1 MAEEKPDEGQAIE
14 HEERRLPRVLWRI
27 LKRHAELTPNKTF
40 LLSDTG
46 AMTYAEAWETVR
58 SISRGLISAGVA
70 PGDRVA
76 MLTPPEEAFPLVYL
90 ATSMVGAIWLGINTR
105 FTESEIRFL
114 IEDARPAI
122 LITRDKIGERDFATL
137 FARLKNDYPFVSTLH
152 VVTSDGLPPA
162 MLTGATPDLERVLDA
177 RAEEVQPDDAALIVY
192 TSGSTGRPKGAVLSN
207 RAVVEN
213 IAVQVRR
220 FGLVADD
227 RFLLHLPPNHV
238 AGNIEILIGGFY
250 AGCTIVL
257 LPEFDTPRL
266 ARTIR
271 QFKVTALMQIPTLY
285 VMMFN
290 DPAVTDEDLASLRK
304 LYWAGSAA
312 PRAMVET
319 MRRRI
324 PLATLVT
331 GYGMT
336 EVCGFVTYT
345 QPSDHIEDLMDTV
358 GAIDPAFA
366 LRIVDDTRQPV
377 PVGERGEIALRGAVL
392 MKGYWNRDDATAE
405 AIDADGWYYTGDLGV
420 IDDRG
425 YVTLVGRKKDM
436 YISGGFNVYPREIEI
451 ALESEPRIALA
462 CVLAEPDP
470 VFQEI
475 GVAFVVPKAGETID
489 PAELTAFCRER
500 LANYKVPKRFVLRD
514 SLPML
519 GVGKIDRMA
528 LRAELQD
535 KK

>member
-1 MAEEKPDEGQAIE
+1 MAEKKPSGSQSSVQNE
-14 HEERRLPRVLWRI
+14 RLPRVLWRI
-27 LKRHAELTPNKTF
+27 LKHHAEVTPHKTF
-40 LLSDTG
+40 LLSDRG
-46 AMTYAEAWETVR
+46 AITYAEAWETVR
-58 SISRGLISAGVA
+58 SISRGLLNSGVA

-90 ATSMVGAIWLGINTR
+90 ATTMVGAVWLGINTR

-114 IEDARPAI
+114 VEDARPTV
-122 LITRDKIGERDFATL
+122 LFTRDKIGDRGFEAM
-137 FARLKNDYPFVSTLH
+137 FARLKKDYTFVSTLH
-152 VVTSDGLPPA
+152 VVTSDGHPPA
-162 MLTGATPDLERVLDA
+162 MLAEATPDIERLLDA
-177 RAEEVQPDDAALIVY
+177 RANEVEPDDAALIVY

-220 FGLVADD
+220 FNLVSDD

-238 AGNIEILIGGFY
+238 AGNIEIMIGGFY

-257 LPEFDTPRL
+257 LPDFDTTSL
-266 ARTIR
+266 AKTIKR
-271 QFKVTALMQIPTLY
+271 FKVTALMQIPTLY

-312 PRAMVET
+312 PREMVES

-345 QPSDHIEDLMDTV
+345 QRDDHIEDLMDTV
-358 GAIDPAFA
+358 GAIDPAFE
-366 LRIVDDTRQPV
+366 LRIVDDTRQPI
-377 PVGERGEIALRGAVL
+377 PVGQRGEIALRGAVL
-392 MKGYWNRDDATAE
+392 MKGYWNRDDATSE
-405 AIDADGWYYTGDLGV
+405 VVDANGWYYTGDLGV
-420 IDDRG
+420 IDERG

-436 YISGGFNVYPREIEI
+436 YISGGFNVYPREIEF
-451 ALESEPRIALA
+451 ALEAETRVALA

-489 PAELTAFCRER
+489 AAELIAFCRER
-500 LANYKVPKRFVLRD
+500 LANYKVPKRFVLRE

-528 LRAELQD
+528 LRAELQE